1 MTSSSDTSG
10 QTGKKAGCTQCR
22 DAGPLGFDFTFAYQ
36 PIVDLSTRSIFGHEA
51 LVRGPNGES
60 AYSVLSQ
67 VNDENRYVF
76 DQACRVRA
84 IEGAA
89 RLGIEEYLSINFL
102 PNAVYRP
109 EACIQTTLAAAREYN
124 FPIRRIIFEVTEGE
138 EVRDRPHL
146 VNIFHEYR
154 RFGFQTAIDDFGAG
168 YTSFRNLQILAVD
181 LLKIDGIFA
190 QKIAQS
196 RENQAFVRA
205 LCDIAN
211 ALGIKTVAEWV
222 DSPDDAALLRSFGVD
237 YFQGFH
243 FGKPTIM
250 PPWR

>member
-1 MTSSSDTSG
+1 MRLTDPAGALVNAGAFIPAAEELGLIRLLDQRALALALDELRRARDIRLSLNISTTTLSDTLAV
-10 QTGKKAGCTQCR
+10 QTYLAALEDNRSLAQRLTIEITESAAIHDVEQAARFTRAVR
-22 DAGPLGFDFTFAYQ
+22 DAGA
-36 PIVDLSTRSIFGHEA
+36 
-51 LVRGPNGES
+51 
-60 AYSVLSQ
+60 
-67 VNDENRYVF
+67 
-76 DQACRVRA
+76 RV
-84 IEGAA
+84 
-89 RLGIEEYLSINFL
+89 
-102 PNAVYRP
+102 
-109 EACIQTTLAAAREYN
+109 
-124 FPIRRIIFEVTEGE
+124 
-138 EVRDRPHL
+138 
-146 VNIFHEYR
+146 
-154 RFGFQTAIDDFGAG
+154 AIDDFGAG